1 MNLSSIWST
10 VYPIIIAI
18 LFFEFI
24 VIIHEGGHFVAA
36 KLMKIK
42 VNEFA
47 IGMGPK
53 ILSFKGKETRY
64 SLRLFPIGGF
74 CAMEGE
80 DEASDSEGSFS
91 SKRVG
96 ARAFVVVAGA
106 IMNLLLGFVIYVAT
120 TTKDIARLAG
130 VNECTLFRKFQN
142 KKEIVLQGSGTGKLP
157 EIGRAH

>member
-47 IGMGPK
+47 IGMGEN
-53 ILSFKGKETRY
+53 SF
-64 SLRLFPIGGF
+64 F
-74 CAMEGE
+74 
-80 DEASDSEGSFS
+80 
-91 SKRVG
+91 
-96 ARAFVVVAGA
+96 
-106 IMNLLLGFVIYVAT
+106 
-120 TTKDIARLAG
+120 
-130 VNECTLFRKFQN
+130 
-142 KKEIVLQGSGTGKLP
+142 
-157 EIGRAH
+157 